1 MKVVDEELGEARLP
15 GAFTH
20 WTYAATNKNFMITDV
35 QGWRVGKG
43 QYVMTDPIVFSP
55 VPD

>member
-1 MKVVDEELGEARLP
+1 MKVKDEKLGDARLP
-15 GAFTH
+15 SAFTH